1 MKTYIFR
8 LALVAAG
15 VATSLPAAA
24 ADHPLADRIFE
35 RMDTNNDDK
44 VDAGEMEQARAARF
58 KRLDANGDGVVS
70 AAEQDRAQNRV
81 RRRAAMREE
90 MMARQFERLDADGDQ
105 AVSGDE
111 FFANQP
117 LARADANKDGVV
129 TREEFGAAA
138 DTLRSL
144 RSGRK

>member
-1 MKTYIFR
+1 MKTFIFR

-15 VATSLPAAA
+15 VAASLPAAA

-58 KRLDANGDGVVS
+58 KRLDANGDDVVS

>member
-1 MKTYIFR
+1 MKTYICR
-8 LALVAAG
+8 LALVAVG
-15 VATSLPAAA
+15 LAAAYPTMA

-44 VDAGEMEQARAARF
+44 IDAGEIEQARAARF
-58 KRLDANGDGVVS
+58 KRLDADGDGVVS
-70 AAEQDRAQNRV
+70 AAEQDRARNRL
-81 RRRAAMREE
+81 RRRAAVREE
-90 MMARQFERLDADGDQ
+90 MMARQFERMDADGDQ

-111 FFANQP
+111 FFEKQP

-144 RSGRK
+144 RAGRK

>member
-1 MKTYIFR
+1 MKTFIFR

-15 VATSLPAAA
+15 VAASLPAAA

-58 KRLDANGDGVVS
+58 KRLDANGDDVVS

-129 TREEFGAAA
+129 TREEFGATA

>member
-70 AAEQDRAQNRV
+70 AAD
-81 RRRAAMREE
+81 
-90 MMARQFERLDADGDQ
+90 LL
-105 AVSGDE
+105 GDE
-111 FFANQP
+111 HPQDLGGVPALGPRSRQALDKLGSIG
-117 LARADANKDGVV
+117 LAPSPERSH
-129 TREEFGAAA
+129 AA
-138 DTLRSL
+138 S
-144 RSGRK
+144 